1 MVYINCRRPW
11 QAGETLVLLGP
22 GGVGKSTLGREL
34 SRRLGWALID
44 LDELF
49 CSVIGNI
56 GEVIAQKG
64 YDHYRAENL
73 ALGERCFADLKSPAI
88 FVSSSGFLAAPPDSS
103 DFTRAAALVEKGY
116 GVTLLPSLDID
127 RATDIV
133 VARQLTRGFG
143 FVQSSEERKF
153 RQRFPIYQTIGDA
166 LVVSTADAPAIADD
180 LITTLAIA

>member
-1 MVYINCRRPW
+1 
-11 QAGETLVLLGP
+11 
-22 GGVGKSTLGREL
+22 
-34 SRRLGWALID
+34 
-44 LDELF
+44 
-49 CSVIGNI
+49 
-56 GEVIAQKG
+56 
-64 YDHYRAENL
+64 
-73 ALGERCFADLKSPAI
+73 
-88 FVSSSGFLAAPPDSS
+88 
-103 DFTRAAALVEKGY
+103 
-116 GVTLLPSLDID
+116 VTLLPSLDID